1 MEGYY
6 YSGGSRLG
14 PLDEAFL
21 QQGHRFVTDSVTKD
35 VLNEP
40 STRAALSSE
49 LGYALEY
56 SVDGATP
63 TEEPA
68 AGTSKLNLIAMYHNG
83 MHCVQM
89 WHTDACISCCRTSQL
104 GDMVAER
111 SKATFFSCH
120 LFPEL

>member
-1 MEGYY
+1 MLLEGYY
-6 YSGGSRLG
+6 YSGGSRPG

-49 LGYALEY
+49 LGYALGY

-63 TEEPA
+63 TDEPA

-83 MHCVQM
+83 THCVQM
-89 WHTDACISCCRTSQL
+89 ECTDACIMSAVYTC
-104 GDMVAER
+104 M
-111 SKATFFSCH
+111 
-120 LFPEL
+120 